1 MPFDEIDFNEKNEGS
16 DVQDVFG
23 FDVEE
28 EENESARL
36 ISMHDFS
43 EFGDD
48 SIDGGS
54 YTPLE

>member
-1 MPFDEIDFNEKNEGS
+1 MSFDELDFNEKIEDSGA
-16 DVQDVFG
+16 QEVFS

-28 EENESARL
+28 EENDSARL

-54 YTPLE
+54 YSPLD